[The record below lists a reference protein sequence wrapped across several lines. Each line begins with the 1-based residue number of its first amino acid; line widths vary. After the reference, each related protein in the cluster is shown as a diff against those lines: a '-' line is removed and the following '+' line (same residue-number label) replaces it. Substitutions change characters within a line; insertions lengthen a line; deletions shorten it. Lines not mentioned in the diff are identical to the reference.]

1 MALDR
6 RGWPSLGKVFRLPRT
21 RRRIRQEI
29 DDELRFHLEE
39 RAEELMAAGMARADA
54 EAEARRRFGD
64 VEAHRRETA
73 SIDQRIIQERE
84 RMDTW
89 DAIRRETR
97 QAVRSL
103 ARSRGFSTIAVTT
116 LALGIGATTAIFTIL
131 DAVVLRPLPY
141 PAAERL
147 VYLQSGVP
155 GVGPDTRWGLSV
167 AGYLYFREHARGMD
181 ALGAYTTGQPAFGGR
196 DGAERVSAARVSG
209 SLFDVLG
216 ARTIL
221 GRPIRNEDNLRGTDP
236 VVVLGHDFWQNY
248 FDSDAAIVGRTIQL
262 NSSPVEV
269 IGVLAPGVHLP
280 QTRIDVWLAAGID
293 PAAPPVNS
301 HYLSAIG
308 RLREGVTVAA
318 ARDELARLTSQFPE
332 VFPGAY
338 SPSFMESSGF
348 ATEIQPLHERVIG
361 NYDRILWIL
370 LGAVSL
376 VLLIAC
382 ANVANLFLV
391 RTETRRREL
400 AVRTALGGDRAHLA
414 WHYLTESVV
423 LALVAG
429 GIGLLLAYGLVRALL
444 ALAPS
449 GIPRLDEIGLG
460 WGSVAFAVALSLLAG
475 ITFGLFPL
483 VRLGRSFDALRDA
496 SRGMTASRG
505 QRAARG
511 ALVVSQVALA
521 MVLLAAAGLMLRSFD
536 RLRNVRPGLEP
547 EGVLTM
553 GVSLPASRYRDYNSV
568 SRFYKELTDR
578 IAALP
583 GVTSVALGPLPLD
596 GDGSNALGG
605 WRGCSLAFTDEP
617 PSSSGEQGSCVGTH
631 LASPGYFE
639 TLGIPVEGRTP
650 TWDETDRGM
659 AGAVVTRALAERLWP
674 GQNPLGRGIK
684 GNGSQPPYYTVVGVI
699 GDLRAAGLD
708 QPPVA
713 VVFYPIVPMEGAPLW
728 TPPRSMTLAV
738 RTTHADPAL
747 LTPAIRRTMSELDSE
762 IPIANVRTME
772 QVMARSMSRT
782 SFTMLLLGAAGVM
795 SLLLSAV
802 GIYGVISYT
811 VSQRRGEIGI
821 RMALGART
829 AQVAGLVVAQSVRL
843 AALGVAIGL
852 VAAFSAA
859 SLLESLLFDVS
870 ATDPVTLVAVAV
882 MLLALSV
889 AASYAPARRAAAV
902 NPSEALR
909 AD

>member
-1 MALDR
+1 MPLDR

-21 RRRIRQEI
+21 KRRLRQEI

-39 RAEELMAAGMARADA
+39 RAEELVAAGMAPADA

-89 DAIRRETR
+89 DAVRRETR

-103 ARSRGFSTIAVTT
+103 GRSRSFTAIAITT

-147 VYLQSGVP
+147 VLLQSGVP
-155 GVGPDTRWGLSV
+155 GVERDARWGLSV
-167 AGYLYFREHARGMD
+167 AGFLYFREHASSMD
-181 ALGAYTTGQPAFGGR
+181 ALGAYTTGQPTFGGR
-196 DGAERVSAARVSG
+196 EGAERISAARVSG

-221 GRPIRNEDNLRGTDP
+221 GRPIRDEDNLRGTDP
-236 VVVLGHDFWQNY
+236 VVVLGHDFWQVH
-248 FDSDAAIVGRTIQL
+248 FDSDAGVVGRTIRL

-280 QTRIDVWLAAGID
+280 QSKIDVWLAAGID
-293 PAAPPVNS
+293 PATPPENS
-301 HYLSAIG
+301 HYLSVMG
-308 RLREGVTVAA
+308 RLREGITVDAA
-318 ARDELARLTSQFPE
+318 VGELARLTAQFPE

-338 SPSFMESSGF
+338 PQSFMESSGF
-348 ATEIQPLHERVIG
+348 TTEVKALHEHVIG

-423 LALVAG
+423 LAMVAG
-429 GIGLLLAYGLVRALL
+429 GVGLLLAYWLIRALL

-449 GIPRLDEIGLG
+449 GIPRLAEIGLG
-460 WGSVAFAVALSLLAG
+460 WQSPVFALVLSLVAG
-475 ITFGLFPL
+475 VAFGLFPL
-483 VRLGRSFDALRDA
+483 VRLGRSFDALRDS

-547 EGVLTM
+547 EGLLTLQ
-553 GVSLPASRYRDYNSV
+553 VALPAARYRDYGSV

-578 IAALP
+578 IEALP

-596 GDGSNALGG
+596 GGGSNALGQ

-617 PSSSGEQGSCVGTH
+617 PSSSGEQGPCVGTH

-639 TLGIPVEGRTP
+639 TFGIPVEGQTP
-650 TWDETDRGM
+650 TWDETDRGV
-659 AGAVVTRALAERLWP
+659 AGAVVTRALADRLWP
-674 GQNPLGRGIK
+674 GQSPLGRGIK
-684 GNGSQPPYYTVVGVI
+684 GNGREPPFYTVVGVV

-713 VVFYPIVPMEGAPLW
+713 AVFYPIVPKAGAPLW
-728 TPPRSMTLAV
+728 SPPRSMTMAV
-738 RTTHADPAL
+738 RTTLADPAS
-747 LTPAIRRTMSELDSE
+747 LTPAIRGTMRELDAE
-762 IPIANVRTME
+762 IPIANARTME
-772 QVMARSMSRT
+772 EVMASSMSRT
-782 SFTMLLLGAAGVM
+782 SFTMLLLAAAGVM

-821 RMALGART
+821 RMALGARAT
-829 AQVAGLVVAQSVRL
+829 QVAGLIVAQSLRM

-852 VAAFSAA
+852 VAAFFAA
-859 SLLESLLFDVS
+859 SLLESLLFGVS
-870 ATDPVTLVAVAV
+870 ATDPLTLVAVAAV
-882 MLLALSV
+882 LLALSV
-889 AASYAPARRAAAV
+889 AASYVPARRAAAV